1 MKYHEPVLLQESI
14 KALKIKKTGIY
25 VDATFGGGGHSK
37 AILRKLTT
45 GKLYAFDWDKSVNQ
59 NNIDEKNFKLI
70 NANFKYIKQFL
81 DMEGVFGIDGLLA
94 DLGVSSHQIDT
105 AKRGFS
111 FRLNGALDMRMNS
124 ESSLDAYRV
133 VNEYSEERLANLL
146 FEFGEVYNSRRIA
159 KAIILARKK
168 KLLRTTYELANVLA
182 QFKSGK
188 RFNQLLA
195 KVFQAIRIEVNQEL
209 SSLEKFLEMTKD
221 LLNKHGRLVVI
232 SYHSLEDKLVKNLI
246 KTGSVVGELRKD
258 FFGNP
263 KEKKIRAVNKKIIIP
278 DSKEKERNSRSRSA
292 KLRVAEK
299 I

>member
-105 AKRGFS
+105 AKREVLTDG
-111 FRLNGALDMRMNS
+111 S
-124 ESSLDAYRV
+124 E
-133 VNEYSEERLANLL
+133 
-146 FEFGEVYNSRRIA
+146 
-159 KAIILARKK
+159 
-168 KLLRTTYELANVLA
+168 
-182 QFKSGK
+182 
-188 RFNQLLA
+188 
-195 KVFQAIRIEVNQEL
+195 
-209 SSLEKFLEMTKD
+209 
-221 LLNKHGRLVVI
+221 
-232 SYHSLEDKLVKNLI
+232 
-246 KTGSVVGELRKD
+246 
-258 FFGNP
+258 
-263 KEKKIRAVNKKIIIP
+263 
-278 DSKEKERNSRSRSA
+278 
-292 KLRVAEK
+292 
-299 I
+299 